1 MPRLTCVAITG
12 TPGTGKTSVGRE
24 LRALGFPVLLLNRA
38 AKRFTVGRDRARRT
52 DIVDVRRLDRWLG
65 RWIRDDRIWEANRR
79 VFLFPENWLEPEG
92 RDAKGRRFLFL
103 EGHLAHELSFVDRIV
118 VLRLDPRVLERRLRR
133 KYSRRKARENAEA
146 EAIGVIAGE
155 CRRDRRATEVD
166 VTGLT
171 RAQAARRALRAAR
184 TPRPPGIGLVDWS
197 DAILA
202 W

>member
-1 MPRLTCVAITG
+1 MPRLTLVAITG

-24 LRALGFPVLLLNRA
+24 LRALGFPVLLLNRT

-52 DIVDVRRLDRWLG
+52 DIIDVRRLDRSLG
-65 RWIRDDRIWEANRR
+65 RWIRHYDLWEANRKD
-79 VFLFPENWLEPEG
+79 FLFPENWLEPEF
-92 RDAKGRRFLFL
+92 RDGESNLFLFL
-103 EGHLAHELSFVDRIV
+103 EGHFAHELSFVDRIV
-118 VLRLDPRVLERRLRR
+118 VLRLDPREVERRLRR
-133 KYSRRKARENAEA
+133 KHSRRKARENAEA

-155 CRRDRRATEVD
+155 CRHDRRATEVD

-184 TPRPPGIGLVDWS
+184 APKPPRVGRVDWA